1 MSSRVLIAKPG
12 LDGHDRGAKI
22 VARTLRDA
30 GFEVVFTGIRQRVD
44 TIVATALQEDVAV
57 VGLSIL
63 SGAHLALTTRVVE
76 GLRAAGAE
84 DIAVVVGGTIPP
96 DDVPRMK
103 AAGAA
108 AVFPTGTPLDAIVAQ
123 MRALTAVVP
132 ASPATPL
139 TCRRRTTREAGHSKY
154 RNLETTEPRNPGT
167 PKPRKL
173 GGTVRVGVMI
183 GPERGDS
190 ARKVARMIDDV
201 TWAERA
207 GLDTAWVPQIPT
219 DFDALTAVALM
230 GARTERIEIGT
241 AVVPLQTQHPIALA
255 RQALSAQGA
264 ANGRLALGLGP
275 SHHWIVQ
282 DMLGLPYERP
292 AAFTRDYL
300 EVLDAALRGPGP
312 VDVENGTFT
321 VHNPLDLGPVAPLP
335 VLLAALGPVML
346 ALAGERA
353 DGTVLW
359 MADERAV
366 ADHVVP
372 RITKAAD
379 GAGRPAPRIVAGIPV
394 CLCRP
399 GEVDAARERA
409 NRILGEAEISPNYQR
424 LLDYGDARDIGD
436 LCAAGDERAIAAR
449 FRRFADAGVT
459 DLSVRLLPIGEG
471 REELIASKRRTREVL
486 AGIAADFR

>member
-1 MSSRVLIAKPG
+1 
-12 LDGHDRGAKI
+12 
-22 VARTLRDA
+22 
-30 GFEVVFTGIRQRVD
+30 
-44 TIVATALQEDVAV
+44 
-57 VGLSIL
+57 
-63 SGAHLALTTRVVE
+63 
-76 GLRAAGAE
+76 
-84 DIAVVVGGTIPP
+84 
-96 DDVPRMK
+96 
-103 AAGAA
+103 
-108 AVFPTGTPLDAIVAQ
+108 
-123 MRALTAVVP
+123 
-132 ASPATPL
+132 
-139 TCRRRTTREAGHSKY
+139 
-154 RNLETTEPRNPGT
+154 
-167 PKPRKL
+167 
-173 GGTVRVGVMI
+173 MI

-264 ANGRLALGLGP
+264 AGGRLALGLGP
-275 SHHWIVQ
+275 SHHWIIQ

-321 VHNPLDLGPVAPLP
+321 VHNPLDLAPVAPLP

-379 GAGRPAPRIVAGIPV
+379 GAGRTAPRIVAGIPV

-399 GEVDAARERA
+399 AEADAARERA
-409 NRILGEAEISPNYQR
+409 NRILGEAEVSPNYQR
-424 LLDYGDARDIGD
+424 LLDHGDARDIGD
-436 LCAAGDERAIAAR
+436 LCAAGDETAIAAR